1 MQSTIIA
8 CCRMTL
14 FGKFL
19 DRGPTDLGL
28 PARLAAVEDAG
39 IATTRSRP
47 PTAAMSSE
55 DLSRANDS

>member
-1 MQSTIIA
+1 
-8 CCRMTL
+8 MTL